1 MNLMETFNQ
10 APKRLVLGTLISLLA
25 VVGAVILM
33 TQNNLPEGVEMHVET
48 QPTIGFTKAK
58 VNVVVFEEP
67 KCVNCKEFTT
77 DIFPK
82 IKEHYIDTGKITF
95 TVVPV
100 SFLPNSMPAAIALL
114 CVYYA
119 DPLYPNP
126 ELFFKYLHYIYH
138 NFPGEGEDWATP
150 DRLTKMAA
158 ETSPAINISS
168 LNKCIEMENYRIQI
182 RKNTEY
188 GKKLLGGTISTPSV
202 FVNGILVES
211 ITYDHISHIIDEV
224 LEREGVS
231 GD

>member
-1 MNLMETFNQ
+1 MDTFNQ

-25 VVGAVILM
+25 VVGGVILM
-33 TQNNLPEGVEMHVET
+33 TQNDLPEGIEINTMS
-48 QPTIGFTKAK
+48 QPTIGFSKAK

-67 KCVNCKEFTT
+67 KCINCKEFTT

-138 NFPGEGEDWATP
+138 NFPGENEDWATP
-150 DRLTKMAA
+150 DNLTKMAA
-158 ETSPAINISS
+158 ETSPAINISA
-168 LNKCIEMENYRIQI
+168 LNKCIEMQNYRIQV

-188 GKKLLGGTISTPSV
+188 GKKLLDGVIATPTL
-202 FVNGILVES
+202 FVNGIEVKEL
-211 ITYDHISHIIDEV
+211 TYDHISRIIDEV
-224 LEREGVS
+224 LEREGVPS
-231 GD
+231 D